1 MQSIIKKFKNIETI
15 IYFDITAI
23 VLSLIGLIYSLLPNS
38 FNIVP
43 IKLVRPFLGVNRLKD
58 IIESLHYIL
67 IGISITFIIQSVI
80 LLLEYKK
87 NHIQPITIMNLLFYK
102 WVILTINTAVPYA
115 FNVQTT
121 PIFIFLSIIILF
133 LFWYLSL
140 DYV

>member
-1 MQSIIKKFKNIETI
+1 MLSIKKKFKKIETV

-23 VLSLIGLIYSLLPNS
+23 VLCLIGIIYSLLPNS

-43 IKLVRPFLGVNRLKD
+43 IKLIRPFLGINRLQD

-67 IGISITFIIQSVI
+67 IGISITFIAQSVI
-80 LLLEYKK
+80 MLLEYKK
-87 NHIQPITIMNLLFYK
+87 KHIQPITIMNLLFYK
-102 WVILTINTAVPYA
+102 WVILTINTAIPYA

-121 PIFIFLSIIILF
+121 PVFIFLSIIILF

-140 DYV
+140 EYV